1 MMLGRRTMIT
11 RAHTKPLGKSE
22 NMAQCT
28 NCGRKLGFLENTV
41 SGECLICNDARL
53 AKLNFSS
60 TLVAGAETEEER
72 ENRELEDAICRILVT
87 TEMQPDIA
95 IKTRVGIV
103 SAEVAYGMN
112 IFKDLFSSVRN
123 IVGGRSEAIQK
134 TMRDSR
140 ETVLFELKR
149 EAHALGANAIVAIDL
164 DYTQI
169 GDGGWGMVLV
179 VATGTAV
186 IVDDKEVSSPD

>member
-1 MMLGRRTMIT
+1 MIT
-11 RAHTKPLGKSE
+11 RACAKPLGKGES
-22 NMAQCT
+22 MAQCT

-41 SGECLICNDARL
+41 GGECLICNDARL
-53 AKLNFSS
+53 AKFNFPT
-60 TLVAGAETEEER
+60 TLAADAEAEEER
-72 ENRELEDAICRILVT
+72 ENKELEDAICRILVT

-95 IKTRVGIV
+95 IKRRVGIV

-123 IVGGRSEAIQK
+123 IVGGRSEVVQK

-149 EAHALGANAIVAIDL
+149 EAHALGANAVVAVDL

-169 GDGGWGMVLV
+169 GDGGWSMVLV

-186 IVDDKEVSSPD
+186 IVDDREVSPAKTER